1 MTSLVPCL
9 PLASTLRS
17 SVTRRRFALWLVLW
31 SGVAALRFA
40 DAQPL
45 RVVDQA
51 TPTEVPAA
59 ASGGRSKDFSVTIR
73 GATGDTSK
81 FLTYGWLGFAGG
93 TVHWQCN
100 DAGRSAAI
108 AATQTDA
115 INSIQTGMARW
126 SAACNVTFVFDG
138 VTTTRTP
145 SLEQPNASFDGFNVA
160 GWRTL
165 PGTQTGVTVV
175 SASGPGPAGP
185 FTLDEADIALN
196 NAYDPVFA
204 QTILHEVG
212 HMIGI
217 DHSDI
222 NNVVMSGP
230 PTSVYGNQGVLQPD
244 DINACISLYGPPVT
258 TARTITGTVSNG
270 ASPLVAVTF
279 CARPATGVTCTA
291 SSGTGAYSCTVPN
304 GWSGLLHAPG
314 PAGLRIKPQSF
325 SNVTASLSG
334 QNPVVQ
340 AIGACNLDV
349 DNNGLIEPATDG
361 VAILRRML
369 GSSSTGFSGLS
380 GTCAANTTSVAVFNA
395 TAGNYNAT
403 GGPLTRPGTDGLVI
417 LRAVQGLT
425 GTAVTNGLGL
435 PSESGA
441 TNTTWATIRNNFLN
455 TACGAD
461 FLP

>member
-1 MTSLVPCL
+1 MTSLVSFL
-9 PLASTLRS
+9 ALASSLRS
-17 SVTRRRFALWLVLW
+17 FVACARLALWLVLW
-31 SGVAALRFA
+31 SGMAAMGIA
-40 DAQPL
+40 DAQSL
-45 RVVDQA
+45 RVPDQA
-51 TPTEVPAA
+51 TPTETPAT
-59 ASGGRSKDFSVTIR
+59 ASGGRSNDFSVIIR

-93 TVHWQCN
+93 TVHWQYN
-100 DAGRSAAI
+100 DAGRSPAI
-108 AATQTDA
+108 AATQADA
-115 INSIQTGMARW
+115 INSIQAGMALW

-145 SLEQPNASFDGFNVA
+145 SLEPPNESFDGFNVI
-160 GWRTL
+160 GWRPL

-175 SASGPGPAGP
+175 TASGPGPAGP
-185 FTLDEADIALN
+185 FTLTEADIALN

-230 PTSVYGNQGVLQPD
+230 PTSAYGNQGVLQPD
-244 DINACISLYGPPVT
+244 DINACRSLYGAPIP
-258 TARTITGTVSNG
+258 RTITGTITNG
-270 ASPLVAVTF
+270 ASPLAGVTF

-291 SSGTGAYSCTVPN
+291 SGGAGAYSCTVPN

-325 SNVTASLSG
+325 SNVTANLSG

-369 GSSSTGFSGLS
+369 GANSAGFSGLS
-380 GTCAANTTSVAVFNA
+380 GTCAANTMSAAIFNA
-395 TAGNYNAT
+395 TTSNYNAT
-403 GGPLTRPGTDGLVI
+403 GGSSTLPGTDGMVI
-417 LRAVQGLT
+417 MRAMQGLI
-425 GTAVTNGLGL
+425 GPAVTAGLGL
-435 PSESGA
+435 GNEPGA
-441 TNTTWATIRNNFLN
+441 SNTTWTSIRNNFLN
-455 TACGAD
+455 TTCGAD